1 MQRDMD
7 LFMET
12 TRGTLQRAA
21 SSRSRLLALDRLLD
35 PVITRELRK
44 AHRGLGRAYASSCE
58 ARIEAALRALPSGCD
73 VDVPALAALYASRGA
88 FGRLLHDAR
97 RLILALLDLE
107 WSMVPTLLEAVC
119 AEHDVHIRTEG
130 PR

>member
-1 MQRDMD
+1 MQREID
-7 LFMET
+7 LFMEA
-12 TRGTLQRAA
+12 TRGTLQRAG

-58 ARIEAALRALPSGCD
+58 ARIEAALRELTPGCG
-73 VDVPALAALYASRGA
+73 VPELAALFAPRGA
-88 FGRLLHDAR
+88 LGRLLHDAR

-119 AEHDVHIRTEG
+119 AEQDVQLGTEG